1 MTIVINLIHVCHQ
14 GEDYVLLAMREER
27 RGGEEGRERGS
38 ESSEGVYLQ

>member
-1 MTIVINLIHVCHQ
+1 MYATRQ

-38 ESSEGVYLQ
+38 ESSEGLYLQ